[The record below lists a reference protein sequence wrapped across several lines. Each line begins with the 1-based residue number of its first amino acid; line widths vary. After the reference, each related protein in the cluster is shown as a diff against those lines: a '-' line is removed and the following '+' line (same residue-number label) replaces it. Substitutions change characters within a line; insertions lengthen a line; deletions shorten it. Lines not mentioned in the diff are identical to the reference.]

1 MDSKD
6 KRRYLE
12 NWQNEKEA
20 IYLYRRLAAA
30 EDNPK
35 LAEVYEKLA
44 QTEERHA
51 ALWESKLKAAGYEAK
66 AFKPGLRTRFL
77 SFMAKRSGAK
87 AVVPLIAS
95 IERNAADE
103 YSGQPDSE
111 VPSLVR
117 DESSHARVFR
127 YLSSGGTGLEGSA
140 IARFEGRHQT
150 GGNALRAGVLGANDG
165 LVSVFCI
172 VMGVAGAAGAGTAV
186 GAGAVLVT
194 GIAGLLACA
203 LSMALGEWLSVQNA
217 RELYANQMKIE
228 AQELEEAPD
237 EEREELVLIY
247 QAKGV
252 APAQAEKLADELFKD
267 KAAALDT
274 LAREELGIDPD
285 ELGGSPWEAALTSFV
300 LCLVGGIIPVWPYFF
315 WHGAE
320 GVLISSIS
328 SAVGLFI
335 LGFISS
341 IITGL
346 NWVWGGVRQIIFGVA
361 AAAITYGIGHL
372 VGIVL

>member
-20 IYLYRRLAAA
+20 IYLYRKLASA
-30 EDNPK
+30 EENPR

-51 ALWESKLKAAGYEAK
+51 ALWEGKLRAGGHEVK
-66 AFKPGLRTRFL
+66 PFRPGLKTLFL
-77 SFMAKRSGAK
+77 SFLAKRAGAK
-87 AVVPLIAS
+87 TVVPLIAA
-95 IERNAADE
+95 IESGAADE
-103 YSGQPDSE
+103 YAGQPDSE
-111 VPSLVR
+111 VPGLIR
-117 DESSHARVFR
+117 DESSHARVFKF
-127 YLSSGGTGLEGSA
+127 LSAGGTGLEGSA

-172 VMGVAGAAGAGTAV
+172 VMGVAGAAGAGTAI
-186 GAGAVLVT
+186 GSSAVLVT
-194 GIAGLLACA
+194 GIAGLMACA

-217 RELYANQMKIE
+217 RELYANQMKME
-228 AQELEEAPD
+228 AQELEEAPE

-252 APAQAEKLADELFKD
+252 EPEQAERLADELFKD

-285 ELGGSPWEAALTSFV
+285 ELGGSAWEAAFTSFI
-300 LCLVGGIIPVWPYFF
+300 LCIVGGIIPVWPYFF
-315 WHGAE
+315 WHGLE
-320 GVLISSIS
+320 GVLASSIS
-328 SAVGLFI
+328 SAAGLFV

-346 NWVWGGVRQIIFGVA
+346 NWVWGGFRQIVFGVA
-361 AAAITYGIGHL
+361 AAAVTYGIGHL
-372 VGIVL
+372 VGVVL

>member
-20 IYLYRRLAAA
+20 IYLYRKLASA
-30 EDNPK
+30 EENPR

-51 ALWESKLKAAGYEAK
+51 ALWEGKLRAGGHEVK
-66 AFKPGLRTRFL
+66 PFRPGLKTLFL
-77 SFMAKRSGAK
+77 SFLAKRAGAK
-87 AVVPLIAS
+87 TVVPLIAA
-95 IERNAADE
+95 IESGAADE
-103 YSGQPDSE
+103 YAGQPDSE
-111 VPSLVR
+111 VPGLIR
-117 DESSHARVFR
+117 DESSHARVFKF
-127 YLSSGGTGLEGSA
+127 LSAGGTGLEGSA

-172 VMGVAGAAGAGTAV
+172 VMGVAGAAGAGTAI
-186 GAGAVLVT
+186 GSSAVLVT
-194 GIAGLLACA
+194 GIAGLMACA

-217 RELYANQMKIE
+217 RELYANQMKME
-228 AQELEEAPD
+228 AQELEEAPE

-252 APAQAEKLADELFKD
+252 EPEQAERLADELFKD

-285 ELGGSPWEAALTSFV
+285 ELGGSAWEAAFTSFI
-300 LCLVGGIIPVWPYFF
+300 LCIVGGIIPVWPYFF
-315 WHGAE
+315 WHGLE
-320 GVLISSIS
+320 GVLASSIS
-328 SAVGLFI
+328 SAAGLFV

-346 NWVWGGVRQIIFGVA
+346 NWVWGGFRQIVFGVA
-361 AAAITYGIGHL
+361 AAVVTYGIGHL
-372 VGIVL
+372 VGVVL

>member
-1 MDSKD
+1 MDPKD

-20 IYLYRRLAAA
+20 IYLYRRLSAS
-30 EDNPK
+30 EVNPR
-35 LAEVYEKLA
+35 LSELYEKLA

-51 ALWESKLKAAGYEAK
+51 ALWEGKLRAGGFEVRP
-66 AFKPGLRTRFL
+66 FRPGLKTRFL
-77 SFMAKRSGAK
+77 SYMAKRTGAK
-87 AVVPLIAS
+87 SVVPLIAS
-95 IERNAADE
+95 IERTAADD
-103 YSGQPDSE
+103 YAGQPDSE
-111 VPSLVR
+111 VPDLVR
-117 DESSHARVFR
+117 DESSHSRVFR
-127 YLSSGGTGLEGSA
+127 YLSQGGTGLEGSA
-140 IARFEGRHQT
+140 IARFEGKHQT

-172 VMGVAGAAGAGTAV
+172 VMGVAGAAGAGTV
-186 GAGAVLVT
+186 IGSGAVLVT

-217 RELYANQMKIE
+217 RELYGNQLKVE
-228 AQELEEAPD
+228 AQELEEAPE

-252 APAQAEKLADELFKD
+252 APDQAEKLADELFKD

-285 ELGGSPWEAALTSFV
+285 ELGGSAWEAALTSFV
-300 LCLVGGIIPVWPYFF
+300 LCIVGGIVPVWPYFF
-315 WHGAE
+315 WHGPE
-320 GVLISSIS
+320 GVIASSIS
-328 SAVGLFI
+328 SAVGLFV

-346 NWVWGGVRQIIFGVA
+346 NWVWGGIRQILFGVA
-361 AAAITYGIGHL
+361 AAAVTYGIGHL
-372 VGIVL
+372 VGIAL

>member
-1 MDSKD
+1 MDAKD

-20 IYLYRRLAAA
+20 IFLYRKLAAS
-30 EDNPK
+30 EDNPR
-35 LAEVYEKLA
+35 LSEVYEKLA

-51 ALWESKLKAAGYEAK
+51 ALWEGKLKAAGYEVK
-66 AFKPGLRTRFL
+66 PFKPGFKTRFL

-87 AVVPLIAS
+87 SVVPLIAS

-111 VPSLVR
+111 VPHLVR

-127 YLSSGGTGLEGSA
+127 YLSNGGAGLEGSA

-172 VMGVAGAAGAGTAV
+172 VMGVAGAAGAGTV
-186 GAGAVLVT
+186 IGSGAVLVT

-217 RELYANQMKIE
+217 RELYANQMRIE

-252 APAQAEKLADELFKD
+252 APDQAEKLADELFKD

-300 LCLVGGIIPVWPYFF
+300 LCIVGGIIPVWPYFF

-320 GVLISSIS
+320 GVLVSSVS
-328 SAVGLFI
+328 SAVGLFV

-346 NWVWGGVRQIIFGVA
+346 NWAWGGVRQILFGVA
-361 AAAITYGIGHL
+361 AAAVTYGIGHL
-372 VGIVL
+372 VGAFL

>member
-1 MDSKD
+1 MDPKD

-20 IYLYRRLAAA
+20 IYLYRKLATA
-30 EDNPK
+30 EENPK

-51 ALWESKLKAAGYEAK
+51 ALWESKLKAGGFEVK
-66 AFKPGLRTRFL
+66 RFRPGLRTLLL
-77 SFMAKRSGAK
+77 SLVAKRQGAK
-87 AVVPLIAS
+87 SVVPLIAS

-103 YSGQPDSE
+103 YAGQPDSE
-111 VPSLVR
+111 VPGLIR
-117 DESSHARVFR
+117 DESSHARVFQ
-127 YLSSGGTGLEGSA
+127 YLAKTGTGLEGSA
-140 IARFEGRHQT
+140 IARFEGRHQM

-172 VMGVAGAAGAGTAV
+172 VMGVAGAAGAGTV
-186 GAGAVLVT
+186 IGSGAVLVT

-247 QAKGV
+247 QAKGIE
-252 APAQAEKLADELFKD
+252 PAQAEQLANELFKD
-267 KAAALDT
+267 KAATLDT

-285 ELGGSPWEAALTSFV
+285 ELGGSPWEAAFTSFV
-300 LCLVGGIIPVWPYFF
+300 LCIVGGIIPVWPYFI

-320 GVLISSIS
+320 GVLASSLS
-328 SAVGLFI
+328 SAVGLFV

-341 IITGL
+341 VITGL
-346 NWVWGGVRQIIFGVA
+346 NWVWGGLRQIIFGVA
-361 AAAITYGIGHL
+361 AAAVTYGIGHL
-372 VGIVL
+372 VGIAL